1 MSNGGQVCSKIP
13 IDIGRISRG
22 GLSIVGTPGPQ
33 GRALRSKT
41 LNLCRFVIDP
51 VVASSLNI
59 PVLGYLC
66 DLEDKDREF
75 LEVRIGFPEVGLG
88 RGP

>member
-1 MSNGGQVCSKIP
+1 MKNPTG
-13 IDIGRISRG
+13 IGCILPSRSG
-22 GLSIVGTPGPQ
+22 IVETPGQ
-33 GRALRSKT
+33 KGGALRSKT
-41 LNLCRFVIDP
+41 LNLCRIVIDP

-59 PVLGYLC
+59 PLLGYLC

-88 RGP
+88 RRP

>member
-13 IDIGRISRG
+13 IDIGCILRG
-22 GLSIVGTPGPQ
+22 HLGIVETPGPQ
-33 GRALRSKT
+33 GGALRSKT

>member
-1 MSNGGQVCSKIP
+1 MSNGGQVCPKIP
-13 IDIGRISRG
+13 IDIGCILRSR
-22 GLSIVGTPGPQ
+22 LSIVATPGPQ

-41 LNLCRFVIDP
+41 LNLCRVAIDP

-75 LEVRIGFPEVGLG
+75 LEVRIGFSEVGLG